1 MTDFIIKL
9 IISIALLG
17 VPALASAEISQGT
30 ADRLMRTSGLWSQL
44 TDVSKSVLNGIDQ
57 SPMRSRLS
65 AEDASRLERAA
76 DSAFSAARM
85 RQRVGKAIAQ
95 KLSDQEASEIAAW
108 YAGATGQMLTGLEE
122 AYSASITG
130 SGLAEVLAEGNAALE
145 NASQN
150 RQILISRLITATR
163 AAEFQVDA
171 IKHVTMGTMQG
182 MESALN
188 VGASAPTAQ
197 LQRHFETQRPAM
209 VASAK
214 GVHSAISAAIY
225 ATVTDQELEQY
236 VEFLSTPSGRQFTA
250 VFMEAIDIAFSHA
263 AQEFGKA
270 IVPKAKAKSKVTG

>member
-44 TDVSKSVLNGIDQ
+44 TDVSKSVRNGIDQ

-108 YAGATGQMLTGLEE
+108 YAGATGQMLTG
-122 AYSASITG
+122 
-130 SGLAEVLAEGNAALE
+130 
-145 NASQN
+145 
-150 RQILISRLITATR
+150 
-163 AAEFQVDA
+163 DA